1 MEKKKDCD
9 TCVNLKKVDDGRTK
23 ICDIGSLHFIRSDSL
38 KDKDCLQWKSKK
50 EAKKGKNR

>member
-9 TCVNLKKVDDGRTK
+9 TCANLKKVDDGRTK